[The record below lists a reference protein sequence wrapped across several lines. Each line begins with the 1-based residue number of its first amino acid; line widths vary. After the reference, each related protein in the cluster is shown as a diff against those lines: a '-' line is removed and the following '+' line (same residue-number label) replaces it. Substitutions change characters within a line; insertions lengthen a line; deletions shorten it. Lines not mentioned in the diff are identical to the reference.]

1 MRMNAYAVAVAASIA
16 KLIANTNTLMIVSPA
31 LTLALA
37 KEPEERKNDD
47 SKKVFEIKF
56 SKFQICQRITHT

>member
-1 MRMNAYAVAVAASIA
+1 MRVNAYAVAVATSIA
-16 KLIANTNTLMIVSPA
+16 KLIANTNALMIVSPA

-47 SKKVFEIKF
+47 SKKVFEI
-56 SKFQICQRITHT
+56 